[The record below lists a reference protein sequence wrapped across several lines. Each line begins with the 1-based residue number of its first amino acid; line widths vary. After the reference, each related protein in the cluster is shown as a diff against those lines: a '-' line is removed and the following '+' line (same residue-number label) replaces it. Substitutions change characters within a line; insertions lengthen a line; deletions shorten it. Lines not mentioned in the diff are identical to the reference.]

1 MSSTG
6 AERRH
11 ASNSGY
17 WRNSVCI
24 SYTPYEGAIQEAGFR
39 EFAWHPTE
47 VAPEDIA
54 RYGAAYWRDLHDNGL
69 VIGLVC
75 KK

>member
-1 MSSTG
+1 
-6 AERRH
+6 
-11 ASNSGY
+11 
-17 WRNSVCI
+17 VCDVEFVA
-24 SYTPYEGAIQEAGFR
+24 TPPIPVQFSQWSQATYEWAIQEAGFR

-47 VAPEDIA
+47 VAPEDIV
-54 RYGAAYWRDLHDNGL
+54 RYGEAYWRDLHANNL